1 MKTTKKLIRLD
12 WIFGVLPSVQEAYDC
27 LAGVMP
33 LVRDP
38 EKFSA
43 EMCRL
48 MLERTPP
55 MLVLKGDK
63 YYLFAG
69 YREWQLALYKLDRT
83 EKISCQIVT
92 DTTGTFLNEMA
103 WNDAYGAMLLYGT
116 SPNLMGLQCKEV
128 VSKVPKKINDKFFPE
143 FSSVRKFSKVTDI
156 SRASFYLKPAGND
169 DKKDVTFKG
178 LLKRIEQDE

>member
-12 WIFGVLPSVQEAYDC
+12 KIVGVLPSAQEAYDC

-38 EKFSA
+38 ETFSVQ
-43 EMCRL
+43 MCRM
-48 MLERTPP
+48 MLARTPP
-55 MLVLKGDK
+55 MLVLKGNK

-69 YREWQLALYKLDRT
+69 YREWQLALYKLDET

-92 DTTGTFLNEMA
+92 GAADSLLNEMA
-103 WNDAYGAMLLYGT
+103 WNDAYGAMLLYGI

-128 VSKVPKKINDKFFPE
+128 VSKVPKKINDKYFAE
-143 FSSVRKFSKVTDI
+143 LCSWMNGI
-156 SRASFYLKPAGND
+156 SEM
-169 DKKDVTFKG
+169 KDA
-178 LLKRIEQDE
+178 